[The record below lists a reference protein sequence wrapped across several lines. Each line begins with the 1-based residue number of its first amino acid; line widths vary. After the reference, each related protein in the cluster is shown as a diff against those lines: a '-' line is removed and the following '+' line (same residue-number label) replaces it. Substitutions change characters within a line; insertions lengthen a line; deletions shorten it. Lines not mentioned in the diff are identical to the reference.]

1 MRLDDKVKEL
11 FNISK
16 TKAQK
21 YIREGIV
28 KVDNKIIT
36 KPGYILKDEE
46 KNNKKEYN
54 IEIIE
59 EKNRYIYVSQGA
71 LKLKKAVK
79 EFNLEEILK
88 DNICIDIGS
97 STGGFTEIL
106 LENDVKKVY
115 SIDVGTS
122 QLDERLKKNNKVI
135 SIENTDFRNIQIDK
149 ENKFQNDNIDT
160 IVGDLSFIS
169 LKKII
174 DKIVEIAPE
183 NMILLIKPQFEVGE
197 DIARKYNGVIDD
209 KKKHIEI
216 IEDIIYYYLD
226 KLNNNSVNN
235 NKNDKN
241 NENQKYILKGFTYS
255 EILIN
260 NLKEKKN
267 IEYLMYICKTRD
279 KDKHKHKNK
288 YKEKEKNKEKNKNK
302 NEDKC
307 LKKEEEKLLENI
319 EKIVNNAF
327 SEKHDILLKKE

>member
-1 MRLDDKVKEL
+1 MRLDDKVKEIL
-11 FNISK
+11 NISK

-28 KVDNKIIT
+28 KIDDKIIT

-46 KNNKKEYN
+46 KYN

-79 EFNLEEILK
+79 KFNLEGILK

-106 LENDVKKVY
+106 LENGVKKVY

-122 QLDERLKKNNKVI
+122 QLDEKLKKNKKVI

-149 ENKFQNDNIDT
+149 ENKFRNDDIDT

-174 DKIVEIAPE
+174 DKIVEISPE
-183 NMILLIKPQFEVGE
+183 NIILLIKPQFEVGE
-197 DIARKYNGVIDD
+197 DIARKHNGVIDD
-209 KKKHIEI
+209 KKKHTEI
-216 IEDIIYYYLD
+216 IEDIISYYLE

-235 NKNDKN
+235 NIKNKNYENNKN
-241 NENQKYILKGFTYS
+241 NDNQKYILKGLTYS

-267 IEYLMYICKTRD
+267 IEYLMYIG
-279 KDKHKHKNK
+279 KDIDGVEKNI
-288 YKEKEKNKEKNKNK
+288 EKEKYNYDIKEIVEKAF
-302 NEDKC
+302 NE
-307 LKKEEEKLLENI
+307 KEFK
-319 EKIVNNAF
+319 
-327 SEKHDILLKKE
+327 LLKK

>member
-36 KPGYILKDEE
+36 KPGYILKDLKDEE
-46 KNNKKEYN
+46 KNNKEKYN

-71 LKLKKAVK
+71 LKLKKAVE

-106 LENDVKKVY
+106 LENGVKKVY

-149 ENKFQNDNIDT
+149 DNKFQNDNIDT

-169 LKKII
+169 LKKVI
-174 DKIVEIAPE
+174 DKIGEISPE

-216 IEDIIYYYLD
+216 IEDIICYYLD
-226 KLNNNSVNN
+226 KLNNSVNN

-267 IEYLMYICKTRD
+267 IEYLMYIGK
-279 KDKHKHKNK
+279 
-288 YKEKEKNKEKNKNK
+288 KNKN
-302 NEDKC
+302 DKF
-307 LKKEEEKLLENI
+307 KKIDISKIQKYIINVVQKAFDEKDY
-319 EKIVNNAF
+319 K
-327 SEKHDILLKKE
+327 LLKKENKNDIV

>member
-28 KVDNKIIT
+28 KIDDKIIT

-59 EKNRYIYVSQGA
+59 EKNKYIYVSQGA
-71 LKLKKAVK
+71 LKLKKAVE
-79 EFNLEEILK
+79 EFNLQEILK

-106 LENDVKKVY
+106 LENEVKKVY

-122 QLDERLKKNNKVI
+122 QLDEKLKKNNKVI

-174 DKIVEIAPE
+174 DKIVEIEPE
-183 NMILLIKPQFEVGE
+183 NIILLIKPQFEVGE

-216 IEDIIYYYLD
+216 IEDIICYYLD
-226 KLNNNSVNN
+226 KLNNNSNNNN
-235 NKNDKN
+235 NKNDKNNEN

-267 IEYLMYICKTRD
+267 IEYLMYIGKKNNND
-279 KDKHKHKNK
+279 KFKKIDISKIQK
-288 YKEKEKNKEKNKNK
+288 YIINVVQKAFDEKDYK
-302 NEDKC
+302 
-307 LKKEEEKLLENI
+307 
-319 EKIVNNAF
+319 
-327 SEKHDILLKKE
+327 LLKKENKNDIV

>member
-1 MRLDDKVKEL
+1 MRLDDRVKEI

-21 YIREGIV
+21 YIREGII
-28 KVDNKIIT
+28 KIDDKIIT

-46 KNNKKEYN
+46 KND

-71 LKLKKAVK
+71 LKLKKAVE
-79 EFNLEEILK
+79 EFNLKEILK

-106 LENDVKKVY
+106 LENCVKKVY

-122 QLDERLKKNNKVI
+122 QLDEKLKKNNKVI

-174 DKIVEIAPE
+174 DKIVEISPK
-183 NMILLIKPQFEVGE
+183 NIILLIKPQFEVGE

-209 KKKHIEI
+209 KKKHREI
-216 IEDIIYYYLD
+216 IEDIISYYLE

-235 NKNDKN
+235 NINNKNDN
-241 NENQKYILKGFTYS
+241 NNNDNQKYILKGLTYS

-267 IEYLMYICKTRD
+267 IEYLMYIGIG
-279 KDKHKHKNK
+279 KDIERLEKNI
-288 YKEKEKNKEKNKNK
+288 EKEKYNY
-302 NEDKC
+302 
-307 LKKEEEKLLENI
+307 
-319 EKIVNNAF
+319 
-327 SEKHDILLKKE
+327 DISDIGG

>member
-1 MRLDDKVKEL
+1 MRLDDKVKEI

-28 KVDNKIIT
+28 KIDDKIIT

-46 KNNKKEYN
+46 KNN

-71 LKLKKAVK
+71 LKLKKAVEK
-79 EFNLEEILK
+79 FNLEEILK

-106 LENDVKKVY
+106 LENNVKKVY

-122 QLDERLKKNNKVI
+122 QLDEKLKKNNKVI

-183 NMILLIKPQFEVGE
+183 NIILLIKPQFEAGE

-216 IEDIIYYYLD
+216 IEDIISYYLE
-226 KLNNNSVNN
+226 KLNISSVNN
-235 NKNDKN
+235 NINNKNDENNKN
-241 NENQKYILKGFTYS
+241 NDNQKYILKGLTYS

-260 NLKEKKN
+260 NLREKKN
-267 IEYLMYICKTRD
+267 IG
-279 KDKHKHKNK
+279 KDIGSLAN
-288 YKEKEKNKEKNKNK
+288 
-302 NEDKC
+302 
-307 LKKEEEKLLENI
+307 NI
-319 EKIVNNAF
+319 EKEEKYNYDIKEIVEKAF
-327 SEKHDILLKKE
+327 NEKIQKLLKN

>member
-1 MRLDDKVKEL
+1 MRLDDKVKEI

-28 KVDNKIIT
+28 KIDDKIIT
-36 KPGYILKDEE
+36 KPGYILKDLKDEE
-46 KNNKKEYN
+46 KYN

-59 EKNRYIYVSQGA
+59 EKNKYIYVSQGA
-71 LKLKKAVK
+71 LKLKKAVE

-106 LENDVKKVY
+106 LENGVKKVY

-122 QLDERLKKNNKVI
+122 QLDEKLKKNNKVI

-174 DKIVEIAPE
+174 DKIGEISPK
-183 NMILLIKPQFEVGE
+183 NIILLIKPQFEVGE

-216 IEDIIYYYLD
+216 IEDIISYYLD

-235 NKNDKN
+235 NINNKNDENNKN
-241 NENQKYILKGFTYS
+241 NDNQKYILKDLTYS

-267 IEYLMYICKTRD
+267 IEYLMYIG
-279 KDKHKHKNK
+279 KDIDRL
-288 YKEKEKNKEKNKNK
+288 EK
-302 NEDKC
+302 
-307 LKKEEEKLLENI
+307 NI
-319 EKIVNNAF
+319 EKENYDIKEIVEKAF
-327 SEKHDILLKKE
+327 NEKIQKLLKN

>member
-1 MRLDDKVKEL
+1 MRLDDKVKEI

-28 KVDNKIIT
+28 KIDDKIIT

-46 KNNKKEYN
+46 KYN

-71 LKLKKAVK
+71 LKLKKAVE

-88 DNICIDIGS
+88 NNICIDIGS

-106 LENDVKKVY
+106 LENGVKKVY

-122 QLDERLKKNNKVI
+122 QLDEKLKKNNKVI

-174 DKIVEIAPE
+174 DKIVEIEPK
-183 NMILLIKPQFEVGE
+183 NIILLIKPQFEVGE

-209 KKKHIEI
+209 KNKHIEI
-216 IEDIIYYYLD
+216 IEDIISYYLD

-235 NKNDKN
+235 NINNKNDENNKN
-241 NENQKYILKGFTYS
+241 NDNQKYILKGLTYS

-267 IEYLMYICKTRD
+267 IEYLMYIG
-279 KDKHKHKNK
+279 KDIDRL
-288 YKEKEKNKEKNKNK
+288 EK
-302 NEDKC
+302 
-307 LKKEEEKLLENI
+307 NI
-319 EKIVNNAF
+319 EKENYDIKEIVEKAF
-327 SEKHDILLKKE
+327 NEKIQKLLKN

>member
-1 MRLDDKVKEL
+1 MRLDDRVKEI

-28 KVDNKIIT
+28 KVNNKIIT

-46 KNNKKEYN
+46 KNNKEKYN

-59 EKNRYIYVSQGA
+59 EKNRYIYIYVSQGA
-71 LKLKKAVK
+71 LKLKKAVE
-79 EFNLEEILK
+79 EFKLEEILK

-106 LENDVKKVY
+106 LENEVKKVY

-122 QLDERLKKNNKVI
+122 QLDEKLKKNNKVI

-149 ENKFQNDNIDT
+149 ENKFRNDNIDT

-174 DKIVEIAPE
+174 DKIVEISPE
-183 NMILLIKPQFEVGE
+183 NIILLIKPQFEVGE

-216 IEDIIYYYLD
+216 IEDIISYYLE

-235 NKNDKN
+235 NIKNKN
-241 NENQKYILKGFTYS
+241 NDNQKYILKGLTYS

-267 IEYLMYICKTRD
+267 IEYLMYIGIG
-279 KDKHKHKNK
+279 K
-288 YKEKEKNKEKNKNK
+288 YI
-302 NEDKC
+302 DR
-307 LKKEEEKLLENI
+307 LENNI
-319 EKIVNNAF
+319 EKKEKYNYDIKEIVEKAF
-327 SEKHDILLKKE
+327 NEKEFKLLKK

>member
-1 MRLDDKVKEL
+1 MRLDDRVKEI

-21 YIREGIV
+21 YIREEIV
-28 KVDNKIIT
+28 KVDDKIIT

-46 KNNKKEYN
+46 KYN

-71 LKLKKAVK
+71 LKLKKAVE
-79 EFNLEEILK
+79 EFKLKEILK

-106 LENDVKKVY
+106 LENGVNKVY

-122 QLDERLKKNNKVI
+122 QLDEKLKKNNKVI

-174 DKIVEIAPE
+174 DKIVEISPE
-183 NMILLIKPQFEVGE
+183 NIILLIKPQFEVGE

-216 IEDIIYYYLD
+216 IEDIISYYLE

-235 NKNDKN
+235 NINNKNYENNKN
-241 NENQKYILKGFTYS
+241 NDNQKYILKGLTYS

-267 IEYLMYICKTRD
+267 IEYLMYIGIG
-279 KDKHKHKNK
+279 KDIERLEKNIE
-288 YKEKEKNKEKNKNK
+288 KEKEKYNYDIKEIVEKAF
-302 NEDKC
+302 NE
-307 LKKEEEKLLENI
+307 KEFK
-319 EKIVNNAF
+319 
-327 SEKHDILLKKE
+327 LLKK

>member
-1 MRLDDKVKEL
+1 MRLDDRVKEI

-28 KVDNKIIT
+28 KIDDKIVT
-36 KPGYILKDEE
+36 KPGYILKDKE

-71 LKLKKAVK
+71 LKLKKAVE
-79 EFNLEEILK
+79 EFKLEEVLK

-106 LENDVKKVY
+106 LENGVKKVY
-115 SIDVGTS
+115 SIDVGKS
-122 QLDERLKKNNKVI
+122 QLDEKLKKNNKVI

-149 ENKFQNDNIDT
+149 ENKFRNDNIDT

-174 DKIVEIAPE
+174 EKIGEISPE

-209 KKKHIEI
+209 KNKHIEI
-216 IEDIIYYYLD
+216 IEDIICYYLD
-226 KLNNNSVNN
+226 KLNNNNN
-235 NKNDKN
+235 NKNYKYSD
-241 NENQKYILKGFTYS
+241 NQKYILKGLTYS

-267 IEYLMYICKTRD
+267 IEYLMYIG
-279 KDKHKHKNK
+279 KDIDRL
-288 YKEKEKNKEKNKNK
+288 EK
-302 NEDKC
+302 
-307 LKKEEEKLLENI
+307 NI
-319 EKIVNNAF
+319 EKEEKYNYDIKEIVEKAF
-327 SEKHDILLKKE
+327 NEKTKNVKKLRIK

>member
-28 KVDNKIIT
+28 KIDDKIIT

-71 LKLKKAVK
+71 LKLKKAVE
-79 EFNLEEILK
+79 EFNLQEILK

-106 LENDVKKVY
+106 LENGVKKVY

-122 QLDERLKKNNKVI
+122 QLDEKLKRNNKVI

-174 DKIVEIAPE
+174 DKIVEIEPK
-183 NMILLIKPQFEVGE
+183 NIILLIKPQFEVGE

-235 NKNDKN
+235 NYYNNNNNKNHKN

-260 NLKEKKN
+260 NLKERKN
-267 IEYLMYICKTRD
+267 IEYLMYIGK
-279 KDKHKHKNK
+279 
-288 YKEKEKNKEKNKNK
+288 KNKND
-302 NEDKC
+302 EF
-307 LKKEEEKLLENI
+307 KKINISKIQKYIINVVQKAFDEKDY
-319 EKIVNNAF
+319 K
-327 SEKHDILLKKE
+327 LLKKENKNDIV

>member
-1 MRLDDKVKEL
+1 MRLDDKVKEI

-28 KVDNKIIT
+28 KIDDKIIT

-46 KNNKKEYN
+46 KNN

-71 LKLKKAVK
+71 LKLKKAVE
-79 EFNLEEILK
+79 EFNLKEILK

-106 LENDVKKVY
+106 LENGVKKVY

-122 QLDERLKKNNKVI
+122 QLDEKLKKNNKVI

-174 DKIVEIAPE
+174 DKIVEISPK
-183 NMILLIKPQFEVGE
+183 NIILLIKPQFEVGE

-216 IEDIIYYYLD
+216 IEDIISYYLD
-226 KLNNNSVNN
+226 KLNNNDRNN
-235 NKNDKN
+235 NKNNINSYKD
-241 NENQKYILKGFTYS
+241 NEKYILKGLTYS

-267 IEYLMYICKTRD
+267 IEYLMYIG
-279 KDKHKHKNK
+279 KDIDRL
-288 YKEKEKNKEKNKNK
+288 EK
-302 NEDKC
+302 
-307 LKKEEEKLLENI
+307 NI
-319 EKIVNNAF
+319 EKKEKYNYDIKEIVEKAF
-327 SEKHDILLKKE
+327 NEKEFKLLKK

>member
-1 MRLDDKVKEL
+1 MRLDDKVKEI

-28 KVDNKIIT
+28 KIDDKIIT

-46 KNNKKEYN
+46 KNN

-71 LKLKKAVK
+71 LKLKKAVEK
-79 EFNLEEILK
+79 FNLEEILK

-106 LENDVKKVY
+106 LENNVKKVY

-122 QLDERLKKNNKVI
+122 QLDEKLKKNNKVI

-183 NMILLIKPQFEVGE
+183 NIILLIKPQFEAGE

-216 IEDIIYYYLD
+216 IEDIISYYLE
-226 KLNNNSVNN
+226 KLNISSVNN
-235 NKNDKN
+235 NINNKNDENNKN
-241 NENQKYILKGFTYS
+241 NDNQKYMHRREFRAFWLPSTY
-255 EILIN
+255 
-260 NLKEKKN
+260 
-267 IEYLMYICKTRD
+267 
-279 KDKHKHKNK
+279 
-288 YKEKEKNKEKNKNK
+288 
-302 NEDKC
+302 C
-307 LKKEEEKLLENI
+307 LCTN
-319 EKIVNNAF
+319 VPR
-327 SEKHDILLKKE
+327 

>member
-1 MRLDDKVKEL
+1 MRLDDRVKEL

-59 EKNRYIYVSQGA
+59 EKNKYIYVSQGA

-79 EFNLEEILK
+79 EFNLQEILK

-106 LENDVKKVY
+106 LENGVKKVY

-122 QLDERLKKNNKVI
+122 QLDEKLKRNNKVI

-149 ENKFQNDNIDT
+149 ENKFRNDNIDT

-174 DKIVEIAPE
+174 EKIVEISPE
-183 NMILLIKPQFEVGE
+183 NIILLIKPQFEVGE

-216 IEDIIYYYLD
+216 IENIISYYLE

-241 NENQKYILKGFTYS
+241 NDNQKYILKGLTYS

-267 IEYLMYICKTRD
+267 IEYLMYIGKDRKKLD
-279 KDKHKHKNK
+279 KDL
-288 YKEKEKNKEKNKNK
+288 EKEKYNYDIKEIV
-302 NEDKC
+302 
-307 LKKEEEKLLENI
+307 EKAFN
-319 EKIVNNAF
+319 EKI
-327 SEKHDILLKKE
+327 KKCQKIKN

>member
-28 KVDNKIIT
+28 KIDDKIIT
-36 KPGYILKDEE
+36 KPGYILKDLKDEE
-46 KNNKKEYN
+46 KNNKEKYNKEKYNKEKYN

-59 EKNRYIYVSQGA
+59 EKNKYIYVSQGA
-71 LKLKKAVK
+71 LKLKKAVE
-79 EFNLEEILK
+79 EFNLQEILK

-106 LENDVKKVY
+106 LENEVKKVY

-122 QLDERLKKNNKVI
+122 QLDEKLKKNNKVI

-174 DKIVEIAPE
+174 DKIVEIEPK
-183 NMILLIKPQFEVGE
+183 NIILLIKPQFEVGE

-216 IEDIIYYYLD
+216 IEDIICYYLD

-241 NENQKYILKGFTYS
+241 NENQKYILKGFIYS

-267 IEYLMYICKTRD
+267 IEYLMYIGK
-279 KDKHKHKNK
+279 
-288 YKEKEKNKEKNKNK
+288 KNKND
-302 NEDKC
+302 EF
-307 LKKEEEKLLENI
+307 KKIDISKIQKYIINVVQKAFDEKDY
-319 EKIVNNAF
+319 K
-327 SEKHDILLKKE
+327 LLKKENKNDIV

>member
-28 KVDNKIIT
+28 KIDNKIIT
-36 KPGYILKDEE
+36 KPGYILKYLKDEE
-46 KNNKKEYN
+46 KKN

-59 EKNRYIYVSQGA
+59 EKNKYIYVSQGA
-71 LKLKKAVK
+71 LKLKKAVE
-79 EFNLEEILK
+79 EFNLQEILK

-106 LENDVKKVY
+106 LENGVKKVY

-122 QLDERLKKNNKVI
+122 QLDEKLKKNNKVI

-174 DKIVEIAPE
+174 DKIVEIEPK
-183 NMILLIKPQFEVGE
+183 NIILLIKPQFEVGE

-216 IEDIIYYYLD
+216 IEDIICYYLD

-267 IEYLMYICKTRD
+267 IEYLMYIGK
-279 KDKHKHKNK
+279 
-288 YKEKEKNKEKNKNK
+288 KNKN
-302 NEDKC
+302 DKF
-307 LKKEEEKLLENI
+307 KKIDISKIQKYIINVVQKAFDEKDY
-319 EKIVNNAF
+319 K
-327 SEKHDILLKKE
+327 LLKKENKNDIV

>member
-28 KVDNKIIT
+28 KVDDKIIT

-59 EKNRYIYVSQGA
+59 EKNKYIYVSQGA
-71 LKLKKAVK
+71 LKLKKAVE
-79 EFNLEEILK
+79 EFNLQEILK

-106 LENDVKKVY
+106 LENEVKKVY

-122 QLDERLKKNNKVI
+122 QLDEKLKKNNKVI

-174 DKIVEIAPE
+174 DKIVEIEPK
-183 NMILLIKPQFEVGE
+183 NIILLIKPQFEVGE

-216 IEDIIYYYLD
+216 IEDIICYYLD

-260 NLKEKKN
+260 NLKGKKN
-267 IEYLMYICKTRD
+267 IEYLMYIGK
-279 KDKHKHKNK
+279 
-288 YKEKEKNKEKNKNK
+288 KNKN
-302 NEDKC
+302 DKF
-307 LKKEEEKLLENI
+307 KKIDISKIQKYIINVVQKAFDEKDY
-319 EKIVNNAF
+319 K
-327 SEKHDILLKKE
+327 LLKKENKNDIV

>member
-1 MRLDDKVKEL
+1 MRLDDRVKEI

-28 KVDNKIIT
+28 KVNNKRIT

-46 KNNKKEYN
+46 KNNKEKYD

-79 EFNLEEILK
+79 EFKLEEILK

-106 LENDVKKVY
+106 LENGVKKVY

-122 QLDERLKKNNKVI
+122 QLDEKLKKNNKVI
-135 SIENTDFRNIQIDK
+135 SIENTDFRNIQVDK
-149 ENKFQNDNIDT
+149 YNKFQNYNIDT

-174 DKIVEIAPE
+174 DKIVEIEPK
-183 NMILLIKPQFEVGE
+183 NIILLIKPQFEVGE

-216 IEDIIYYYLD
+216 IEDIISYYLE
-226 KLNNNSVNN
+226 KLKGNNNNN
-235 NKNDKN
+235 NKSYKYND
-241 NENQKYILKGFTYS
+241 NQKYILKGITYS

-267 IEYLMYICKTRD
+267 IEYLMYIA
-279 KDKHKHKNK
+279 KDRKKLDIDLE
-288 YKEKEKNKEKNKNK
+288 KEKEKYNYDIKEIV
-302 NEDKC
+302 
-307 LKKEEEKLLENI
+307 EKAFN
-319 EKIVNNAF
+319 EKI
-327 SEKHDILLKKE
+327 KKCQEIKN

>member
-1 MRLDDKVKEL
+1 MRLDDKVKEI

-28 KVDNKIIT
+28 KIDDKIIT

-59 EKNRYIYVSQGA
+59 EKNKYIYVSQGA

-106 LENDVKKVY
+106 LENGVKKVY

-122 QLDERLKKNNKVI
+122 QLDQKLKKNNKVI

-174 DKIVEIAPE
+174 DKIVEISPK
-183 NMILLIKPQFEVGE
+183 NIILLIKPQFEVGE

-216 IEDIIYYYLD
+216 IEDIISYYLE

-235 NKNDKN
+235 NINNKNYENNKN
-241 NENQKYILKGFTYS
+241 NDNQKYILKGLTYS

-267 IEYLMYICKTRD
+267 IEYLMYIG
-279 KDKHKHKNK
+279 KDIDGLEKNI
-288 YKEKEKNKEKNKNK
+288 EKEKYNYDIK
-302 NEDKC
+302 
-307 LKKEEEKLLENI
+307 
-319 EKIVNNAF
+319 KIVEKAF
-327 SEKHDILLKKE
+327 NEKESKLLKK

>member
-1 MRLDDKVKEL
+1 MRLDDKVKEI

-28 KVDNKIIT
+28 KIDDKIIT
-36 KPGYILKDEE
+36 KPGYILKDE
-46 KNNKKEYN
+46 KKYN

-106 LENDVKKVY
+106 LENGVKKVY

-122 QLDERLKKNNKVI
+122 QLDQKLKKNNKVI

-174 DKIVEIAPE
+174 DKIVEISPK
-183 NMILLIKPQFEVGE
+183 NIILLIKPQFEVGE

-209 KKKHIEI
+209 KKKHREI
-216 IEDIIYYYLD
+216 IEDIISYYLE

-235 NKNDKN
+235 NINNKNDN
-241 NENQKYILKGFTYS
+241 NNNDNQKYILKGLTYS

-267 IEYLMYICKTRD
+267 IEYLMYIGIG
-279 KDKHKHKNK
+279 KDIERLEKNI
-288 YKEKEKNKEKNKNK
+288 EKEKYNYDIK
-302 NEDKC
+302 
-307 LKKEEEKLLENI
+307 
-319 EKIVNNAF
+319 KIVEKAF
-327 SEKHDILLKKE
+327 NEKGFKLLKK

>member
-1 MRLDDKVKEL
+1 MRLDDRVKEI

-46 KNNKKEYN
+46 KNDKKEYN

-122 QLDERLKKNNKVI
+122 QLDEKLKKNNKVI

-174 DKIVEIAPE
+174 DKIGEISPE

-216 IEDIIYYYLD
+216 IEDIISYYLD
-226 KLNNNSVNN
+226 KLNNNNN
-235 NKNDKN
+235 NKSYKY
-241 NENQKYILKGFTYS
+241 NENQKYILKGLTYS

-267 IEYLMYICKTRD
+267 IEYLMYIGKDID
-279 KDKHKHKNK
+279 KLEKNIEK
-288 YKEKEKNKEKNKNK
+288 EEKEKYNYDIKEIVEKAF
-302 NEDKC
+302 NEKIQ
-307 LKKEEEKLLENI
+307 KLLKN
-319 EKIVNNAF
+319 
-327 SEKHDILLKKE
+327 

>member
-28 KVDNKIIT
+28 KINNKIIT

-71 LKLKKAVK
+71 LKLKKAVE
-79 EFNLEEILK
+79 EFKLEEILK

-106 LENDVKKVY
+106 LENGVKKVY

-122 QLDERLKKNNKVI
+122 QLDEKLKKNNKVI
-135 SIENTDFRNIQIDK
+135 SIENKDFRNIQIDK
-149 ENKFQNDNIDT
+149 ENKFQDDNIDT

-174 DKIVEIAPE
+174 DKIVEISPE
-183 NMILLIKPQFEVGE
+183 NIILLIKPQFEVGE
-197 DIARKYNGVIDD
+197 DIVRKYNGVIDD

-216 IEDIIYYYLD
+216 TEDIISYYLD

-235 NKNDKN
+235 NKNHKN

-260 NLKEKKN
+260 NLKERKN
-267 IEYLMYICKTRD
+267 IEYLMYIGK
-279 KDKHKHKNK
+279 KNK
-288 YKEKEKNKEKNKNK
+288 KDEFKKINISKIQKYIINVVQKAFDEKDYK
-302 NEDKC
+302 
-307 LKKEEEKLLENI
+307 
-319 EKIVNNAF
+319 
-327 SEKHDILLKKE
+327 LLKKENKNDIV

>member
-28 KVDNKIIT
+28 KIDNKIIT

-46 KNNKKEYN
+46 KNNKEKYD

-71 LKLKKAVK
+71 LKLKKAVE
-79 EFNLEEILK
+79 EFNLQEILK

-106 LENDVKKVY
+106 LENGVKKVY

-122 QLDERLKKNNKVI
+122 QLDEKLKKNNKVI
-135 SIENTDFRNIQIDK
+135 SIENMDFRNIQIDK

-174 DKIVEIAPE
+174 DKIVEIEPK
-183 NMILLIKPQFEVGE
+183 NIILLIKPQFEVGE

-209 KKKHIEI
+209 KNKHIEI

-241 NENQKYILKGFTYS
+241 NDNQKYILKGLTYS

-267 IEYLMYICKTRD
+267 IEYLMYIGK
-279 KDKHKHKNK
+279 
-288 YKEKEKNKEKNKNK
+288 KNKN
-302 NEDKC
+302 DKF
-307 LKKEEEKLLENI
+307 KKIDISKIQKYIINVVQKAFDEKDY
-319 EKIVNNAF
+319 K
-327 SEKHDILLKKE
+327 LLKKENKNDIV

>member
-28 KVDNKIIT
+28 KADNKIIT

-59 EKNRYIYVSQGA
+59 EKNKYIYVSQGA

-79 EFNLEEILK
+79 EFNLQEILK

-122 QLDERLKKNNKVI
+122 QLDEKLKKNNKVI

-149 ENKFQNDNIDT
+149 ENKFRNDNIDT

-169 LKKII
+169 IKKII
-174 DKIVEIAPE
+174 DKIGEISPE

-216 IEDIIYYYLD
+216 IEDIISYYLD
-226 KLNNNSVNN
+226 KLNNNNN
-235 NKNDKN
+235 NKSYKY
-241 NENQKYILKGFTYS
+241 NENQKYILKGLTYS

-267 IEYLMYICKTRD
+267 IEYLMYIGKDID
-279 KDKHKHKNK
+279 KLEKNM
-288 YKEKEKNKEKNKNK
+288 EKEKYNYDIKEIVEKAF
-302 NEDKC
+302 NEKIQ
-307 LKKEEEKLLENI
+307 KLLKN
-319 EKIVNNAF
+319 
-327 SEKHDILLKKE
+327 

>member
-28 KVDNKIIT
+28 KIDDKIIT
-36 KPGYILKDEE
+36 KPGYILKDLKDEE
-46 KNNKKEYN
+46 KYN

-59 EKNRYIYVSQGA
+59 EKNKYIYVSQGA

-106 LENDVKKVY
+106 LENSVKKVY

-122 QLDERLKKNNKVI
+122 QLDEKLKKNNKVI

-149 ENKFQNDNIDT
+149 ENKFRNDNIDT

-183 NMILLIKPQFEVGE
+183 NIILLIKPQFEAGE
-197 DIARKYNGVIDD
+197 DIARKYNRVIDD

-216 IEDIIYYYLD
+216 IEDIICYYLD

-235 NKNDKN
+235 NYYYNNNNNKNHKN

-267 IEYLMYICKTRD
+267 IEYLMYIG
-279 KDKHKHKNK
+279 KNIDGL
-288 YKEKEKNKEKNKNK
+288 EK
-302 NEDKC
+302 
-307 LKKEEEKLLENI
+307 NI
-319 EKIVNNAF
+319 EKEEKYNYDIKEIVEKAF
-327 SEKHDILLKKE
+327 NEKEFKLLKK

>member
-1 MRLDDKVKEL
+1 MRLDDKIKEL

-28 KVDNKIIT
+28 KVDDKIIT
-36 KPGYILKDEE
+36 KPGYILKDLKDEE
-46 KNNKKEYN
+46 KNNKEKYN

-71 LKLKKAVK
+71 LKLKKAVE

-88 DNICIDIGS
+88 NNICIDIGS

-106 LENDVKKVY
+106 LENGVKKVY

-122 QLDERLKKNNKVI
+122 QLDEKLKKNNKVI

-174 DKIVEIAPE
+174 DKIVEIEPK
-183 NMILLIKPQFEVGE
+183 NIILLIKPQFEVGE
-197 DIARKYNGVIDD
+197 NIARIYNGVIND

-216 IEDIIYYYLD
+216 IEDIICYYLD

-267 IEYLMYICKTRD
+267 IEYLMYIGK
-279 KDKHKHKNK
+279 
-288 YKEKEKNKEKNKNK
+288 KNKND
-302 NEDKC
+302 EF
-307 LKKEEEKLLENI
+307 KKINISKIQKYIINVVQKAFDEKDY
-319 EKIVNNAF
+319 K
-327 SEKHDILLKKE
+327 LLKKENKNDIV

>member
-28 KVDNKIIT
+28 KIDDKIIT

-46 KNNKKEYN
+46 KNNKEKYD

-71 LKLKKAVK
+71 LKLKKAVE
-79 EFNLEEILK
+79 EFKLKEILK

-106 LENDVKKVY
+106 LENGVKKVY

-174 DKIVEIAPE
+174 DKIVEIEPK

-209 KKKHIEI
+209 KNKHIEI
-216 IEDIIYYYLD
+216 IEDIICYYLD
-226 KLNNNSVNN
+226 KLNNNNN
-235 NKNDKN
+235 NKNYKYSD
-241 NENQKYILKGFTYS
+241 NQKYILKGLTYS

-267 IEYLMYICKTRD
+267 IEYLMYIG
-279 KDKHKHKNK
+279 KDIDRL
-288 YKEKEKNKEKNKNK
+288 EK
-302 NEDKC
+302 
-307 LKKEEEKLLENI
+307 NI
-319 EKIVNNAF
+319 EKEEKYNYDIKEIVEKAF
-327 SEKHDILLKKE
+327 NEKTKNVKKLRIK

>member
-1 MRLDDKVKEL
+1 MRLDDRVKEI

-21 YIREGIV
+21 YIREGVV
-28 KVDNKIIT
+28 KIDDKIIT

-46 KNNKKEYN
+46 KYN

-71 LKLKKAVK
+71 LKLKKAVE
-79 EFNLEEILK
+79 EFKLEEILK

-106 LENDVKKVY
+106 LENSVKKVY

-122 QLDERLKKNNKVI
+122 QLDEKLKKNNKVI

-149 ENKFQNDNIDT
+149 DNKFKNDNIDT

-174 DKIVEIAPE
+174 EKIVEISPE
-183 NMILLIKPQFEVGE
+183 NIILLIKPQFEVGE

-216 IEDIIYYYLD
+216 IEDIISYYLD
-226 KLNNNSVNN
+226 KLNSNNNNSN
-235 NKNDKN
+235 NKNYKYSD
-241 NENQKYILKGFTYS
+241 NQKYILKGLTYS

-267 IEYLMYICKTRD
+267 IEYLMYIGK
-279 KDKHKHKNK
+279 
-288 YKEKEKNKEKNKNK
+288 KNKN
-302 NEDKC
+302 DKF
-307 LKKEEEKLLENI
+307 KKIDISKIQKYIINVVQKAFDEKDY
-319 EKIVNNAF
+319 K
-327 SEKHDILLKKE
+327 LLKKENKNDIV

>member
-106 LENDVKKVY
+106 LENGVKKVY

-149 ENKFQNDNIDT
+149 ENKFRNDNIDT

-174 DKIVEIAPE
+174 DKIGEISPE

-216 IEDIIYYYLD
+216 IEDIICYYLD

-260 NLKEKKN
+260 NLKERKN
-267 IEYLMYICKTRD
+267 IEYLMYIGK
-279 KDKHKHKNK
+279 
-288 YKEKEKNKEKNKNK
+288 KNKND
-302 NEDKC
+302 EF
-307 LKKEEEKLLENI
+307 KKINISKIQKYIINVVQKAFDEKDY
-319 EKIVNNAF
+319 K
-327 SEKHDILLKKE
+327 LLKKENKNDIV

>member
-1 MRLDDKVKEL
+1 MRLDDRVKEI

-28 KVDNKIIT
+28 KVDDKIIT

-46 KNNKKEYN
+46 KNNKEKYD

-79 EFNLEEILK
+79 EFKLEEILK

-106 LENDVKKVY
+106 LENGVKKVY

-122 QLDERLKKNNKVI
+122 QLDEKLKKNNKVI

-149 ENKFQNDNIDT
+149 ESKFKNDNIDT

-174 DKIVEIAPE
+174 DKIVQISPE
-183 NMILLIKPQFEVGE
+183 NIILLIKPQFEVGE

-209 KKKHIEI
+209 KKKHMEV
-216 IEDIIYYYLD
+216 IEDIINYYLD
-226 KLNNNSVNN
+226 KLNNNSNN
-235 NKNDKN
+235 NKHDIYCYKD
-241 NENQKYILKGFTYS
+241 NEKYILKGLTYS

-267 IEYLMYICKTRD
+267 IEYLMYIG
-279 KDKHKHKNK
+279 KNRK
-288 YKEKEKNKEKNKNK
+288 KLDTDLEKEKNNYDVKEIV
-302 NEDKC
+302 
-307 LKKEEEKLLENI
+307 EKAFN
-319 EKIVNNAF
+319 EKI
-327 SEKHDILLKKE
+327 KKCQEIKN

>member
-1 MRLDDKVKEL
+1 MRLDDRVKEI

-28 KVDNKIIT
+28 KIDDKIIT

-46 KNNKKEYN
+46 KYN

-106 LENDVKKVY
+106 LENGVKKVY

-122 QLDERLKKNNKVI
+122 QLDEKLKKNNKVI

-149 ENKFQNDNIDT
+149 ENKFRNDDIDT

-174 DKIVEIAPE
+174 DKIVEISPK
-183 NMILLIKPQFEVGE
+183 NIILLIKPQFEVGE

-216 IEDIIYYYLD
+216 IEDIISYYLE
-226 KLNNNSVNN
+226 KLNDNSVNY
-235 NKNDKN
+235 KN
-241 NENQKYILKGFTYS
+241 NENQKYILKGLTYS

-267 IEYLMYICKTRD
+267 IEYLIYIS
-279 KDKHKHKNK
+279 KNIDRLEK
-288 YKEKEKNKEKNKNK
+288 NIEKEEKEKYNYDIKEIVEKAF
-302 NEDKC
+302 NE
-307 LKKEEEKLLENI
+307 KEFK
-319 EKIVNNAF
+319 
-327 SEKHDILLKKE
+327 LLKK

>member
-1 MRLDDKVKEL
+1 MRLDDRVKEI

-28 KVDNKIIT
+28 KIDDKIVT

-46 KNNKKEYN
+46 KNNKEKYN

-71 LKLKKAVK
+71 LKLKKAVE
-79 EFNLEEILK
+79 EFKLEEILK

-106 LENDVKKVY
+106 LENGVKKVY

-122 QLDERLKKNNKVI
+122 QLDEKLKKNNKVI

-149 ENKFQNDNIDT
+149 ENKFRNDNIDT

-174 DKIVEIAPE
+174 DKIVEISPE
-183 NMILLIKPQFEVGE
+183 NIILLIKPQFEVGE

-216 IEDIIYYYLD
+216 IEDIISYYLD
-226 KLNNNSVNN
+226 KLNNNIN
-235 NKNDKN
+235 NKNDKYSD
-241 NENQKYILKGFTYS
+241 NQKYILKGLTYS

-267 IEYLMYICKTRD
+267 IEYLMYIS
-279 KDKHKHKNK
+279 KNIDRLEK
-288 YKEKEKNKEKNKNK
+288 NIEKEEKEKYNDAIKEIVEEAC
-302 NEDKC
+302 NEKGF
-307 LKKEEEKLLENI
+307 K
-319 EKIVNNAF
+319 
-327 SEKHDILLKKE
+327 LLKKYCLIII

>member
-1 MRLDDKVKEL
+1 MRLDDKVKEI

-46 KNNKKEYN
+46 KYN

-71 LKLKKAVK
+71 LKLKKAVE

-106 LENDVKKVY
+106 LENGVKKVY

-122 QLDERLKKNNKVI
+122 QLDEKLKKNNKVI
-135 SIENTDFRNIQIDK
+135 SIENTDFRNIKIDK
-149 ENKFQNDNIDT
+149 ENKFRNDNIDT

-183 NMILLIKPQFEVGE
+183 NIILLIKPQFEVGE

-216 IEDIIYYYLD
+216 IEDMICYYLD

-235 NKNDKN
+235 NINNKNYKYSD
-241 NENQKYILKGFTYS
+241 NQKYILKGLTYS

-267 IEYLMYICKTRD
+267 IEYLMYIG
-279 KDKHKHKNK
+279 KDIDRLAN
-288 YKEKEKNKEKNKNK
+288 
-302 NEDKC
+302 
-307 LKKEEEKLLENI
+307 NI
-319 EKIVNNAF
+319 EKEEKYNYDIKEIVEKAF
-327 SEKHDILLKKE
+327 NEKIQKLLKN

>member
-1 MRLDDKVKEL
+1 MRLDDKVKEI

-28 KVDNKIIT
+28 KIDDKIIT

-46 KNNKKEYN
+46 KNNKEKYN

-59 EKNRYIYVSQGA
+59 EKNKYIYVSQGA
-71 LKLKKAVK
+71 LKLKKAVE
-79 EFNLEEILK
+79 EFNLQEILK

-106 LENDVKKVY
+106 LENEVKKVY

-122 QLDERLKKNNKVI
+122 QLDEKLKKNNKVI

-174 DKIVEIAPE
+174 DKIVEIEPK
-183 NMILLIKPQFEVGE
+183 NIILLIKPQFEVGE

-267 IEYLMYICKTRD
+267 IEYLMYIGK
-279 KDKHKHKNK
+279 
-288 YKEKEKNKEKNKNK
+288 KNKN
-302 NEDKC
+302 DKF
-307 LKKEEEKLLENI
+307 KKIDISKIQKYIINVVQKAFDEKDY
-319 EKIVNNAF
+319 K
-327 SEKHDILLKKE
+327 LLKKENKNDIV

>member
-1 MRLDDKVKEL
+1 MRLDDRVKEI

-16 TKAQK
+16 TKEQK

-71 LKLKKAVK
+71 LKLKKAVE
-79 EFNLEEILK
+79 EFKLKEILK

-106 LENDVKKVY
+106 LENEVKKVY

-122 QLDERLKKNNKVI
+122 QLDEKLKKNNKVI

-149 ENKFQNDNIDT
+149 DNKFQNDNIDT
-160 IVGDLSFIS
+160 ILGDLSFIS

-174 DKIVEIAPE
+174 DKIVEIEPK
-183 NMILLIKPQFEVGE
+183 NIILLIKPQFEVGE

-216 IEDIIYYYLD
+216 IEDIICYYLD

-235 NKNDKN
+235 NNYYNNNNNKNHKN
-241 NENQKYILKGFTYS
+241 NENQKYILKGLTYS

-267 IEYLMYICKTRD
+267 IEYLMYIGKDID
-279 KDKHKHKNK
+279 KLEKNM
-288 YKEKEKNKEKNKNK
+288 EKEKYNYDIKEIVEKAF
-302 NEDKC
+302 NEKIQ
-307 LKKEEEKLLENI
+307 KLLKN
-319 EKIVNNAF
+319 
-327 SEKHDILLKKE
+327 

>member
-21 YIREGIV
+21 YIRDGIV
-28 KVDNKIIT
+28 KIDDKIIT

-59 EKNRYIYVSQGA
+59 EKNKYIYVSQGA
-71 LKLKKAVK
+71 LKLKKAVE
-79 EFNLEEILK
+79 EFNLQEILK

-106 LENDVKKVY
+106 LENEVKKVY

-122 QLDERLKKNNKVI
+122 QLDEKLKKNNKVI

-149 ENKFQNDNIDT
+149 DNKFQNDNIDT
-160 IVGDLSFIS
+160 ILGDLSFIS

-174 DKIVEIAPE
+174 DKIVEIEPE
-183 NMILLIKPQFEVGE
+183 NIILLIKPQFEVGE
-197 DIARKYNGVIDD
+197 DIARKYNGVIND

-226 KLNNNSVNN
+226 KLNNNSINNNN

-267 IEYLMYICKTRD
+267 IEYLMYIGK
-279 KDKHKHKNK
+279 
-288 YKEKEKNKEKNKNK
+288 KNKND
-302 NEDKC
+302 EF
-307 LKKEEEKLLENI
+307 KKIDISKIQKYIINVVQKAFDEKDY
-319 EKIVNNAF
+319 K
-327 SEKHDILLKKE
+327 LLKKENKNDIV

>member
-28 KVDNKIIT
+28 KIDDKIIT

-46 KNNKKEYN
+46 KNKKKEYN

-59 EKNRYIYVSQGA
+59 EKNKYIYVSQGA
-71 LKLKKAVK
+71 LKLKKAVE
-79 EFNLEEILK
+79 EFNLQEILK

-106 LENDVKKVY
+106 LENGVKKVY

-122 QLDERLKKNNKVI
+122 QLDEKLKKNNKVI

-174 DKIVEIAPE
+174 DKIVEIEPK
-183 NMILLIKPQFEVGE
+183 NIILLIKPQFEVGE

-216 IEDIIYYYLD
+216 IEDIICYYLD
-226 KLNNNSVNN
+226 KLNSNNIGY
-235 NKNDKN
+235 KD
-241 NENQKYILKGFTYS
+241 NEKYILKGLTYS

-267 IEYLMYICKTRD
+267 IEYLMYIGK
-279 KDKHKHKNK
+279 
-288 YKEKEKNKEKNKNK
+288 KNKN
-302 NEDKC
+302 DKF
-307 LKKEEEKLLENI
+307 KKIDISKIQKYIINVVQKAFDEKDY
-319 EKIVNNAF
+319 K
-327 SEKHDILLKKE
+327 LLKKENKNDIV

>member
-28 KVDNKIIT
+28 KIDDKIIT

-46 KNNKKEYN
+46 KNNKEKYD

-71 LKLKKAVK
+71 LKLKKAVE
-79 EFNLEEILK
+79 EFKLKEILK

-106 LENDVKKVY
+106 LENGVKKVY

-149 ENKFQNDNIDT
+149 DNKFQNDNIDT

-174 DKIVEIAPE
+174 DKIGEISPE

-216 IEDIIYYYLD
+216 IEDIISYYLD
-226 KLNNNSVNN
+226 KLNNNNN
-235 NKNDKN
+235 NKSYKY
-241 NENQKYILKGFTYS
+241 NENQKYILKGLTYS

-267 IEYLMYICKTRD
+267 IEYLMYIGKDRKKLD
-279 KDKHKHKNK
+279 KDL
-288 YKEKEKNKEKNKNK
+288 EKEKYNYDIKEIVEKAFNKKIKKCQKIKN
-302 NEDKC
+302 
-307 LKKEEEKLLENI
+307 
-319 EKIVNNAF
+319 
-327 SEKHDILLKKE
+327 